1 MDKMERLLKH
11 LPRPVPAAD
20 LAVRVRIAIHRRHIR
35 GLWLRRALALSLCLS
50 GLALASPGFSFL
62 SVDLTSSGTPWLMQS
77 LNLFQMESLN
87 SVMSLWN
94 GMFSLQISLGSS
106 LIVSVWIG
114 IGLMALGFFFG
125 FDRRVFQMPMT
136 PLKGAA

>member
-1 MDKMERLLKH
+1 MCR
-11 LPRPVPAAD
+11 AA
-20 LAVRVRIAIHRRHIR
+20 AFI
-35 GLWLRRALALSLCLS
+35 LCLS
-50 GLALASPGFSFL
+50 GLTLALPGFSFL
-62 SVDLTSSGTPWLMQS
+62 SMDLASSGMPWLMQS

-94 GMFSLQISLGSS
+94 GMFSLQISMHSS

-114 IGLMALGFFFG
+114 IGLMTLGLFFG

-136 PLKGAA
+136 PLKGDV